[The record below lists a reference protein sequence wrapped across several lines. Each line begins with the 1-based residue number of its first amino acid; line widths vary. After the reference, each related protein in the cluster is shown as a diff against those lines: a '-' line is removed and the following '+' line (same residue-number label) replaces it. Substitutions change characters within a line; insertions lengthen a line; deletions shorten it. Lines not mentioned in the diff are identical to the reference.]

1 MTSDDSGARSGVTDG
16 AITATT
22 DGELVRRI
30 SERFAEGGSQFVH
43 DLGLTIL
50 AATPGRVR
58 FELKVAERLVHAGGV
73 LSGQAIM
80 ACMDTGMVFVMASL
94 RDGDMPPF
102 TTVQLHT
109 IFERAVPGD
118 VGVVAFDAW
127 ATKPGRSLVFGQID
141 LLLPGGRRAATA
153 TTTYMWL

>member
-1 MTSDDSGARSGVTDG
+1 MTTGAP
-16 AITATT
+16 
-22 DGELVRRI
+22 LVRRI
-30 SERFAEGGSQFVH
+30 TERFAEGGSGFVR
-43 DLGLTIL
+43 DLGLTITS
-50 AATPGRVR
+50 AEPGRVG
-58 FELKVAERLVHAGGV
+58 FELPVTPRLVHSGGV

-94 RDGDMPPF
+94 RGGEMPPF

-118 VGVVAFDAW
+118 VGSVTFEAW

-141 LLLPGGRRAATA
+141 LSLPDGKRAATA

>member
-1 MTSDDSGARSGVTDG
+1 MSDSDSDN
-16 AITATT
+16 
-22 DGELVRRI
+22 DLVRRI
-30 SERFAEGGSQFVH
+30 TERFDEGASQFVH

-58 FELKVAERLVHAGGV
+58 FELKVTDRLVHAGGV

-80 ACMDTGMVFVMASL
+80 ACMDTGMVFVMSSL
-94 RDGDMPPF
+94 SEGEMPPF

-109 IFERAVPGD
+109 AFERAVPQD
-118 VGVVAFDAW
+118 VGAVTFEAR

-141 LLLPGGRRAATA
+141 LLLPDGKRAATA